1 MIRRCQPL
9 VTVVTAVTILVSGI
23 MIFGQKRTQRID
35 GQVLDS
41 QNNPIGNVLVRA
53 YRRDGLEKVGESR
66 TKEDGRYFIE
76 FASDSPISFI
86 QYEATNWIPA
96 TVSQISGA
104 RDHLINKVLYKEGS
118 RLSWI
123 AGNEALASFETVYWH
138 YQLTG
143 GKAYPAGVKTAYTA
157 TLAGLMVPN
166 ELEPRVKEIRSRY
179 EKLN

>member
-1 MIRRCQPL
+1 MMRRWLL
-9 VTVVTAVTILVSGI
+9 VTVITASAALVSGVV
-23 MIFGQKRTQRID
+23 IFGQKRTHRIE

-41 QNNPIGNVLVRA
+41 QNQPIGNVLVRA
-53 YRRDGLEKVGESR
+53 YRKDGLEKVGESR
-66 TKEDGRYFIE
+66 TKEDGRYFVE
-76 FASDSPISFI
+76 FYSDSPISFV

-96 TVSQISGA
+96 TVNQISGA

-143 GKAYPAGVKTAYTA
+143 GKAYPAGVESRYRALLK
-157 TLAGLMVPN
+157 GLIVPE
-166 ELEPRVKEIRSRY
+166 ELQPRVKEIWSRY
-179 EKLN
+179 EKLK